1 MVAVVCYWTSPTSS
15 ALKITFMSKLLAGKD
30 DCLWPE
36 VPKAAYRGCNAF
48 RIEVERKNL
57 TQLRSLFGHF
67 SGHEQV

>member
-1 MVAVVCYWTSPTSS
+1 
-15 ALKITFMSKLLAGKD
+15 MSKLLAGKD